1 LNVIIKAVRDLMA
14 KINVE
19 IEDEDHTELK
29 LSATRHRTSIKKIV
43 NKIIKSYLKEERLIR
58 EAKESSKEAK
68 PSVEGKTVAPEKAE
82 PEEASQVISKRKET
96 S

>member
-1 LNVIIKAVRDLMA
+1 MA

-19 IEDEDHTELK
+19 IDDEDHIELK
-29 LSATRHRTSIKKIV
+29 LSSTRHRTSIKKIV
-43 NKIIKSYLKEERLIR
+43 NRLIKNYLKEERLIR

-68 PSVEGKTVAPEKAE
+68 PSVEGKTSAPDKTE
-82 PEEASQVISKRKET
+82 PDEASGVVVKKKEV

>member
-1 LNVIIKAVRDLMA
+1 MLMA

-19 IEDEDHTELK
+19 IDDEDHIELK

-43 NKIIKSYLKEERLIR
+43 NKLIKSYLKEERLIR

-68 PSVEGKTVAPEKAE
+68 PSVEGKTNAPEKAE
-82 PEEASQVISKRKET
+82 PEEGPSGPEKKKE
-96 S
+96 SS

>member
-1 LNVIIKAVRDLMA
+1 MA

-19 IEDEDHTELK
+19 IDDEDHIELK

-43 NKIIKSYLKEERLIR
+43 NKIIKNYLKEEKSLR
-58 EAKESSKEAK
+58 EAKESSREGK
-68 PSVEGKTVAPEKAE
+68 PGLEGKTSVPERAE
-82 PEEASQVISKRKET
+82 PEEVPASSPRKKEV